1 MNPLVE
7 VGLIASREIKKNFR
21 SIKGIILLV
30 ISLLGA
36 GGAALV
42 LSYARKSSLA
52 QGLSDPEKMKAAF
65 EDFLSWDL
73 WYGPGD
79 TAKYLS
85 DAPPMLYWIM
95 WATVWLTPLTMAV
108 LGFDGI
114 SGELQNRTVRY
125 WNIRSRRWAYYTGKV
140 LGLWAVVAIFT
151 LMIHVSVW
159 IVGISFG
166 IAPSSQILKWG
177 VRFFLVTVPISG
189 AWCGVSTLV
198 SSNFRVPI
206 LALLTT
212 CGVFFG
218 LWMLK
223 GIGLASEQMDALRY
237 VYPNTY
243 DEWLLSPKPTLVLQG
258 VAALFGVM
266 ALTTSLG
273 SFIFEKRDV

>member
-1 MNPLVE
+1 MVE
-7 VGLIASREIKKNFR
+7 VGLIAGREIKKNFR

-36 GGAALV
+36 GATALV
-42 LSYARKSSLA
+42 LSWARKSSIA
-52 QGLSDPEKMKAAF
+52 QGLSDPERLKAAF
-65 EDFLSWDL
+65 EDFLSSDF

-95 WATVWLTPLTMAV
+95 WATVWLTPLMMAI

-114 SGELQNRTVRY
+114 AGELQNRTVRY

-140 LGLWAVVAIFT
+140 LGLWAVVATFT
-151 LMIHVSVW
+151 LMIHLSVW
-159 IVGISFG
+159 VVGIGFG
-166 IAPSSQILKWG
+166 VAPSSNILKWG

-189 AWCGVSTLV
+189 AWCGISTLV
-198 SSNFRVPI
+198 SSNFRIPI

-223 GIGLASEQMDALRY
+223 GVGIAIENMDALKY
-237 VYPNTY
+237 VYPNTF
-243 DEWLLSPKPTLVLQG
+243 DEYLLSPKPTQVLTGLGALLGFMG
-258 VAALFGVM
+258 V
-266 ALTTSLG
+266 TTSLG
-273 SFIFEKRDV
+273 SFIFERRDV